1 MVLVMTMRD
10 GWEFDSP
17 LSHKSQLNM
26 RTKIFHAWGTILI
39 AASVVGA
46 FCIAELDCSL
56 WATLF
61 LALLDLFVG
70 LIGCGFANIKSK

>member
-17 LSHKSQLNM
+17 LSHKSKSNM
-26 RTKIFHAWGTILI
+26 KVRLERIWGAVLI

-46 FCIAELDCSL
+46 FCIVESGSSPF
-56 WATLF
+56 TGLF
-61 LALLDLFVG
+61 LALLDLLVG
-70 LIGCGFANIKSK
+70 LIGCRFVNIKSK